1 MAGVELRPEPPGGEA
16 GTRML
21 AAYAAAI
28 QERYPE
34 WSPAQKPTADPAEI
48 SPPTGCFLV
57 AYADGEPV
65 GCGAFK
71 RLDDKACE
79 VKRVYVAPEARG
91 LGLARTI
98 LAALEDAAR
107 AAGYTVARLDTGA
120 RLEGAAELFR
130 SAGYED
136 IADYNGNAMADF
148 WLERRLI

>member
-1 MAGVELRPEPPGGEA
+1 MAHLALRPEPPDGET
-16 GTRML
+16 GEGLL

-28 QERYPE
+28 VKHYPD
-34 WSPAQKPTADPAEI
+34 WSPGQKPTATPAEI

-71 RLDDKACE
+71 RLDDETCE
-79 VKRVYVAPEARG
+79 VKRVYVAPGARG
-91 LGLARTI
+91 LGLARAI
-98 LAALEDAAR
+98 LAGLENAAR
-107 AAGYTVARLDTGA
+107 EAGYSVARLDTGA

-136 IADYNGNAMADF
+136 IEDFNGNPMADF
-148 WLERRLI
+148 WFEKRLI

>member
-1 MAGVELRPEPPGGEA
+1 MARVELRPEPPEGET
-16 GTRML
+16 GRGML

-28 QERYPE
+28 VERYPD
-34 WSPAQKPTADPAEI
+34 WSPAQSPTADPAEI

-71 RLDDKACE
+71 RLDDEACE
-79 VKRVYVAPEARG
+79 VKRVYVAPHARG

-107 AAGYTVARLDTGA
+107 EAGYSVARLDTGA
-120 RLEGAAELFR
+120 RLEGAVELFR
-130 SAGYED
+130 TSGYAD
-136 IADYNGNAMADF
+136 IQDYNGNEMADF
-148 WLERRLI
+148 WLERRLT

>member
-1 MAGVELRPEPPGGEA
+1 VAGVEIRPEPPDGAVGE
-16 GTRML
+16 RLL

-34 WSPAQKPTADPAEI
+34 WSPAQRPTAEPGEI
-48 SPPTGCFLV
+48 SPPGGGFLV
-57 AYADGEPV
+57 AYADGEAV

-71 RLDDKACE
+71 RLDDEACE
-79 VKRVYVAPEARG
+79 IKRVYVTPDARG

-107 AAGYTVARLDTGA
+107 EAGYTVARLDTGA
-120 RLEGAAELFR
+120 RLGGAVELFR

-136 IADYNGNAMADF
+136 IEDYNGNPMADF